1 MRLVLFYVWIGWLSM
16 GYCQGQGKVVA
27 LSPSSPHV
35 LLSLAQMQWY
45 EDPTHHLSFA
55 DVVQLSQMKQFS
67 APPKNNLGVSTSTH
81 WLRLDFEHHLPA
93 QAVILQLACRMDEFT
108 VYYQQ
113 GGKWTS
119 QALGIQQTSFDDRP
133 IRYHYFALPI
143 PALAQNTQTVFV
155 RLKSHEAIK
164 LLFSLHSLQSF
175 QHASTN
181 NHLTYGWF
189 YGAIC
194 IIILYHAFLLF
205 ALKDI
210 NYLWHIV
217 FSSLNLL
224 VVALRDGYYLYVLP
238 NAGFWFNH
246 SNQVVVLLILMGL
259 VFSSAF
265 LSTHVASSRVHRW
278 FMRMFGLGVLYLL
291 ASFVLPIH
299 WVAEFTGYY
308 TFVVIIVLFASSTYL
323 FAKGQKSARYFVL
336 AWFFYMIGGILEA
349 LGTIA
354 GVSSSNLFIQNAFYI
369 GTILEVLFFSFAL
382 ADKFNIYRKEKD
394 LAQQFALEKTQ
405 ENEQLVKEQNRMLEH
420 KVAERTQELQHANEE
435 LKGLNEEITVQHQ
448 QLTHTHWMLSQS
460 VKAAQHIQQATLPF
474 DDHIQ
479 SILPHYFIL
488 FRPRHVVS
496 GDFYWIEEV
505 QGHKF
510 VIAVDCTG
518 HGIPGAFMSMVAN
531 TLLTNI
537 IKVDKVFEP
546 ALILEALH
554 QKVVLS
560 LQQDKSNDKS
570 GMDVALLTLK
580 YNPNNTAQVKFAGAK
595 RPLYYIKNHT
605 LQRIKGT
612 RKAIGSYGASACYKP
627 FVSHELTLP
636 KGALLY
642 LGSDGLVDQNNPQQ
656 KKFGME
662 RLEVFLASHAALPM
676 ALQKRELAQALDEHM
691 QDIEQRDDI
700 LWMGVRL

>member
-1 MRLVLFYVWIGWLSM
+1 MRFVLFCIWVSWLSM
-16 GYCQGQGKVVA
+16 GYCQGQGKVVT
-27 LSPSSPHV
+27 LSTSNPRVS
-35 LLSLAQMQWY
+35 LSLAHMQWY
-45 EDPTHHLSFA
+45 EDPTHRLSFA
-55 DVVQLSQMKQFS
+55 NIVRLSQTKQF
-67 APPKNNLGVSTSTH
+67 ATPPKNNLGVSTSTH
-81 WLRLDFEHHLPA
+81 WLRLDFEHQLPA
-93 QAVILQLACRMDEFT
+93 QAVILQLACRMDELT

-113 GGKWTS
+113 GGKWAS
-119 QALGIQQTSFDDRP
+119 QALGIQQTNFDDRP

-155 RLKSHEAIK
+155 RLKSHETIK

-181 NHLTYGWF
+181 NHLTYGLF

-194 IIILYHAFLLF
+194 IIILYHTFLLF

-210 NYLWHIV
+210 NYFWHIV

-224 VVALRDGYYLYVLP
+224 VVALLDGYYLYVLP
-238 NAGFWFNH
+238 SGGFWFSY
-246 SNQVVVLLILMGL
+246 SNQVVVLLILIAL
-259 VFSSAF
+259 IFSSSF
-265 LSTHVASSRVHRW
+265 LSTRIASSVVHRL
-278 FMRMFGLGVLYLL
+278 FVGAFGLGVLYLL
-291 ASFVLPIH
+291 FSFILPIH

-308 TFVVIIVLFASSTYL
+308 TFFAITVLFASSTYL
-323 FAKGQKSARYFVL
+323 FVKGQKSARYFVL
-336 AWFFYMIGGILEA
+336 AWFFYMVGGILEA

-354 GVSSSNLFIQNAFYI
+354 GVSSSNILIQNAFYI

-394 LAQQFALEKTQ
+394 LAQKLALEKTQ

-420 KVAERTQELQHANEE
+420 KVAERTQELQYANEE

-479 SILPHYFIL
+479 SILPNYFIL
-488 FRPRHVVS
+488 FRPRNVVS

-570 GMDVALLTLK
+570 GMDVSLLAFRYTK
-580 YNPNNTAQVKFAGAK
+580 EHTVQVKFAGAK

-612 RKAIGSYGASACYKP
+612 RKAIGSYGTSTCHKP
-627 FVSHELTLP
+627 FESHELTLP

-662 RLEVFLASHAALPM
+662 RLEVFLASHATLPM
-676 ALQKRELAQALDEHM
+676 ALQKRKLAQALDEHM

-700 LWMGVRL
+700 LWIGVRL